1 MTVSYRAGLLAVGFA
16 AVYGCAAPLADPA
29 TGPTPAAG
37 QQPLASGEVRWTVA
51 TRPAMDLWYHGLA
64 YTDFHGQAAELPI
77 HAPGYVARMV
87 AAKQQAGVHPTVLD
101 RRAEEFRS
109 LFEAGP
115 RYSAL
120 HFLPLYFPTDEFFF
134 GAMRAWVQAGGDA
147 RRVSDPALAQAV
159 AFLSQQFPT
168 EGERRT
174 LASWLEVLTEEGR
187 VFYTAHRQ
195 QRAAQLA
202 GVAPAVQAEW
212 ESLAPQLRPI
222 LDYLLL
228 NQGEL
233 ILSHPLG
240 PEGRTLELGNR
251 FNRIAVLMPD
261 PARPTDAVWAFLH
274 ELMYPFVNGVIS
286 DQLSPAQLREVDQ
299 QLISRRT
306 AIRAASAVL
315 ARVAPQAVQPY
326 REAHL
331 RWAGVPVPAAAAERE
346 RAFIR
351 AYPLP
356 DQLPAALEEGIANM
370 LRGF

>member
-1 MTVSYRAGLLAVGFA
+1 MKLSCRAGVLAVTLA
-16 AVYGCAAPLADPA
+16 ALAGCAAPPAEPA
-29 TGPTPAAG
+29 TGPSPVRGPQT
-37 QQPLASGEVRWTVA
+37 LASGEVRWTVV
-51 TRPAMDLWYHGLA
+51 TRPTMDLWYHGLA
-64 YTDFHGQAAELPI
+64 YTGFLGQAAELPI
-77 HAPGYVARMV
+77 HAPGYVAQMV
-87 AAKQQAGVHPTVLD
+87 AAKQAAGVHPTVLD

-109 LFEAGP
+109 AFEAGP

-134 GAMRAWVQAGGDA
+134 GALRAWVQAGGDA
-147 RRVSDPALAQAV
+147 RRVSDPALASAV

-187 VFYTAHRQ
+187 VFYSAHRQ

-202 GVAPAVQAEW
+202 SVAPAVQAEW
-212 ESLAPQLRPI
+212 ESLVPQLRPV

-240 PEGRTLELGNR
+240 PEGRTLDLGNR
-251 FNRIAVLMPD
+251 FHRIAVLMPD
-261 PARPTDAVWAFLH
+261 AGRPADAVWAFLH
-274 ELMYPFVNGVIS
+274 ELLYPFVNGVIA
-286 DQLSPAQLREVDQ
+286 DQLSPAQIRDTNQ
-299 QLISRRT
+299 QLLSRRA

-331 RWAGVPVPAAAAERE
+331 RWAGVPVPAGAAERE

-356 DQLPAALEEGIANM
+356 DQLPAALDEGIDNM

>member
-1 MTVSYRAGLLAVGFA
+1 MA
-16 AVYGCAAPLADPA
+16 AVLATTLAIVAGCAAPMGDPA
-29 TGPTPAAG
+29 TGPATGPAAAPG
-37 QQPLASGEVRWTVA
+37 PQPLESGATRWTVV
-51 TRPAMDLWYHGLA
+51 TRPGMDLWYHGLA
-64 YTDFHGQAAELPI
+64 YTGFLGQAAELPI

-87 AAKQQAGVHPTVLD
+87 AAKQASGVHPTVLD

-120 HFLPLYFPTDEFFF
+120 HFLPLYFPTEEFFF
-134 GAMRAWVQAGGDA
+134 GAMRAWVQVGGDP
-147 RRVSDPALAQAV
+147 RRVSDQSLAQAV

-187 VFYTAHRQ
+187 VFYSAHRQ

-202 GVAPAVQAEW
+202 SVAPVVQAEW
-212 ESLAPQLRPI
+212 DKLSPQLRPV

-228 NQGEL
+228 NEGEL
-233 ILSHPLG
+233 ILSDPLG

-251 FNRIAVLMPD
+251 FNRIAVLMPEPNR
-261 PARPTDAVWAFLH
+261 PADAVWAFLH

-286 DQLSPAQLREVDQ
+286 DQLSPAQIRDTNQ
-299 QLISRRT
+299 QLLSRRA
-306 AIRAASAVL
+306 AIRAASAAL

-331 RWAGVPVPAAAAERE
+331 RWAGLPVPASAAERE

-351 AYPLP
+351 AYSLP